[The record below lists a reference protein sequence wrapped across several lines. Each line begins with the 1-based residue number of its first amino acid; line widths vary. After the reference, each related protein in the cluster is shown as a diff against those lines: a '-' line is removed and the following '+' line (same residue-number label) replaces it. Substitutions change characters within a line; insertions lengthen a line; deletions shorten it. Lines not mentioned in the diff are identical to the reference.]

1 MPSDGTASNI
11 QQIGWVMLQTMYT
24 GSRRI
29 YRRSQAGHR
38 TSTSLRLPDLYSCE
52 FGFVRQWWLLC
63 TSFQWGYVAFD
74 LFFPFPSRT
83 LPRSLRTRT
92 DNGLLRSSVSLPGIM
107 PIFYFHGARQLWTL
121 YRQFSPMIT
130 SRREGNINKQTKLK
144 QKTKDKTFFAFDR
157 RSVGPLCPTCVWV
170 PQPAHDLAG
179 GAANSLATASNRPH
193 TQPDVADCWPCCHCT
208 RDAWSPWSPARLPFT
223 HLHSPSVFWTTPR
236 KQCNQ
241 ASPRS
246 RSLQPF
252 QKCKKGLAR
261 CHLTTAHYLVCG

>member
-29 YRRSQAGHR
+29 HRRSQAGHSVDL
-38 TSTSLRLPDLYSCE
+38 TSTPRLVLVWIRIRASMMVIVYVFSVRIRRLR
-52 FGFVRQWWLLC
+52 
-63 TSFQWGYVAFD
+63 
-74 LFFPFPSRT
+74 
-83 LPRSLRTRT
+83 
-92 DNGLLRSSVSLPGIM
+92 
-107 PIFYFHGARQLWTL
+107 PIFPLPKSNSASEFAHEDWQRPTSIVGLAARVSCRFFTFTEHVSFE
-121 YRQFSPMIT
+121 RSIGSSRPMIT

-144 QKTKDKTFFAFDR
+144 QKTKDKSIFAFDR

-170 PQPAHDLAG
+170 PQPEHDLAG
-179 GAANSLATASNRPH
+179 GAATSLATASNRPH

-223 HLHSPSVFWTTPR
+223 HMHSPSVFWTTPR

-261 CHLTTAHYLVCG
+261 CHLTTAHCLVCG